1 MQKFKFQKFE
11 NFHNSVINSLSH
23 TYRDEPQH
31 IPTQY
36 HQYYITQNIENKEN
50 QYNYFL
56 IDQSH
61 KIITPGQRTPH
72 SHHLG
77 QFINNTNTNK
87 STIINDNLYVSK
99 GLYSILHDIVLKFL
113 PHGYPNSVREGYIY
127 FATGQMI
134 SSILGTVT
142 VCGVLSM
149 QSLFHAVGIGFML
162 TTPLAAAL
170 NWIIKDGL
178 GQVTN

>member
-1 MQKFKFQKFE
+1 MQRITKYICKCRNLNFKNSKK
-11 NFHNSVINSLSH
+11 FHNSVINSLSH
-23 TYRDEPQH
+23 TYRDEPQR
-31 IPTQY
+31 IPIQY
-36 HQYYITQNIENKEN
+36 HQYCTTQNIENKEN

-87 STIINDNLYVSK
+87 STIINDYSYVPK
-99 GLYSILHDIVLKFL
+99 ELYSILHDIVLKFL
-113 PHGYPNSVREGYIY
+113 PHGYANSVREGYIY

-134 SSILGTVT
+134 SSILGTGT
-142 VCGVLSM
+142 VCGVLS
-149 QSLFHAVGIGFML
+149 L
-162 TTPLAAAL
+162 
-170 NWIIKDGL
+170 
-178 GQVTN
+178 